1 MREQDIQFVR
11 EFNRFYTNIIGLV
24 DQHVLE
30 SPFSL
35 PEARILYELY
45 QLQPCT
51 ARDIMQKIQIDKG
64 YLSRVI
70 SQFIKLKLLVK
81 TKSKEDARAAELRLS
96 ARGISEFEKMNES
109 SVKQIKMITE
119 DLSAKQKADL
129 IEHMKAIKEILNQHE
144 LK

>member
-1 MREQDIQFVR
+1 MKEQDIQFVR

-45 QLQPCT
+45 HLQPCT

-81 TKSKEDARAAELRLS
+81 TKSKEDARAAELKLS
-96 ARGISEFEKMNES
+96 AKGISEFEKMNES
-109 SVKQIKMITE
+109 SVKQIKLITE
-119 DLSAKQKADL
+119 DLSAKQKAEL
-129 IEHMKAIKEILNQHE
+129 IEHMKAIKEILNKHE